1 MKLIDRF
8 TRDEVSAKVW
18 WPLALLGI
26 IALVLTFP
34 AANRAADDARAEAAG
49 RAVTL
54 STTVIEPA
62 MEANPNAALVTD
74 SLSRFVADDPVWSA
88 ARVWS
93 PSFTLWASSVRTD
106 PIGSGEWINDDQ
118 LKAAMKNGSY
128 AFVTDRLPTNDAGPT
143 TFHAYT
149 AIEASTG
156 PFVTEFEAR
165 DSVLLADVHRD
176 WLGYRIVAGL
186 ATLLLLGLA
195 ILSMREPHARI
206 GTNVPFDPE
215 SVPADRAVVELD
227 RAVELDQ
234 ADDRVQDRIAGL
246 QERLDES
253 ERTRLKAEAQLQQ
266 ALTALG
272 SGGRSMTVP
281 RPGGAAQQPEP
292 PTRTP
297 RKSAPEEPAQPAPA
311 RAFEPAPKPSVQ
323 PKAAPTPAAAPRPAA
338 PERPQPTPRREAP
351 APQPAA
357 VQQPAARKK
366 KPEQPVKPAAAA
378 PAQMPKAPPPP
389 VTAPAPAAK
398 APPAPPRRAGKHTPS
413 EAVTVSSDEVA
424 VTAASGD
431 QRTDGAEWPEV
442 VKLPEPEKARVGARA
457 HGPDS
462 DEAVLDVLHRLV
474 PSPEEPRAADEPG
487 DLRARLARTAALKKP
502 GSRERQEQRDA
513 HEGPS
518 QQ

>member
-1 MKLIDRF
+1 VKLIDRF

-26 IALVLTFP
+26 IALVVTFP
-34 AANRAADDARAEAAG
+34 AANRAADDVRAEAAG
-49 RAVTL
+49 RAATL
-54 STTVIEPA
+54 SRTVIEPE
-62 MEANPNAALVTD
+62 MQESPSPSVVTG

-93 PSFTLWASSVRTD
+93 PQFTLWASSVRSD
-106 PIGSGEWINDDQ
+106 PLGSGEWINDDQ

-149 AIEASTG
+149 AIDGSTG
-156 PFVTEFEAR
+156 QFVTELEAR

-195 ILSMREPHARI
+195 ILSMREPFARI
-206 GTNVPFDPE
+206 GTNVPFYPE

-253 ERTRLKAEAQLQQ
+253 ERSRLKTEAQLQQ

-272 SGGRSMTVP
+272 SGGRSISVP
-281 RPGGAAQQPEP
+281 RPGGAAPQPEP
-292 PTRTP
+292 ATREP
-297 RKSAPEEPAQPAPA
+297 RKSAPEAPPQPPPAGV
-311 RAFEPAPKPSVQ
+311 FEPAPRPSAEPKPVVQ
-323 PKAAPTPAAAPRPAA
+323 PTPASKPAA
-338 PERPQPTPRREAP
+338 PARQQPTPRREAP
-351 APQPAA
+351 APQPAD
-357 VQQPAARKK
+357 RKK
-366 KPEQPVKPAAAA
+366 KPAQPPVQPAAATL
-378 PAQMPKAPPPP
+378 AQTPKAPPPP

-398 APPAPPRRAGKHTPS
+398 APPAQPRREGKHAASDEP
-413 EAVTVSSDEVA
+413 VTVSSDEVA
-424 VTAASGD
+424 VTAASGE
-431 QRTDGAEWPEV
+431 QPTDGARWPDV
-442 VKLPEPEKARVGARA
+442 VVLPEPEKARVGAQA

-474 PSPEEPRAADEPG
+474 PSPEEPRTADEPG

-502 GSRERQEQRDA
+502 GSRERQEQRDNA